1 MKKKYIVEFIGTF
14 TLALLIVLS
23 ANNSLMPTPLIAGL
37 TLMLFVYLIG
47 AISGSHINPAVTIG
61 LLSIKKI
68 SAEESQKYIVSQVLG
83 GFTALALVSV
93 SGFAVSSPGAI
104 RMELYFFEFLGMVL
118 FTFGIGFIVFNK
130 INSAFDGVIIG
141 LSLLLGILISVYGG
155 AAGILNPAVGIA
167 LKTTFVEYYIV
178 QFLGGV
184 AGFQSAKYLYNSK

>member
-1 MKKKYIVEFIGTF
+1 MKKKYIAEFIGTF
-14 TLALLIVLS
+14 TLALLIALS
-23 ANNSLMPTPLIAGL
+23 VNNSLIPTPLIAGF
-37 TLMLFVYLIG
+37 TLMLFVYFIG
-47 AISGSHINPAVTIG
+47 AISGCHINPAVTLG
-61 LLSIKKI
+61 LLSVRKI
-68 SAEESQKYIVSQVLG
+68 SAEESLKYIVSQVLG

-93 SGFAVSSPGAI
+93 FGFAVSSSGAI

-130 INSAFDGVIIG
+130 INTAFDGVIIG